1 MPVILI
7 AATLDLD
14 PARRD
19 QALRDAQVAINATL
33 SEPGCTAYTWSLD
46 AMDPGRVHVFE
57 EWTDEESLAHHFAGQ
72 PYQSMRAFLQA
83 GGVTRSVSAKYRVD
97 AISAV
102 YNAEGKA
109 IAGFPDA

>member
-19 QALRDAQVAINATL
+19 QTLRDAQSAIHATL
-33 SEPGCTAYTWSLD
+33 SESGCKAYTWSLD
-46 AMDPGRVHVFE
+46 VMDPGRIHVFE
-57 EWTDEESLAHHFAGQ
+57 EWTDEEALTHHFAGQ
-72 PYQSMRAFLQA
+72 PYQDMRAFLQA

-102 YNAEGKA
+102 YDAKGRA
-109 IAGFPDA
+109 IAGFSEA